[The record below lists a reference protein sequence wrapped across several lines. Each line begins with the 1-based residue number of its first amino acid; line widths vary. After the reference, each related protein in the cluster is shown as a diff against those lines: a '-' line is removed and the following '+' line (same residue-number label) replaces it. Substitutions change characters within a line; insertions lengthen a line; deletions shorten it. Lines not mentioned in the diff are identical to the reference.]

1 MFKKFRLRRGVY
13 VILGLLMFLGLI
25 GFVEKKQE
33 DKTCKRILINVNNEF
48 ENYFVDQMDVQFM
61 LEGSRRSSLIGEKFS
76 SIDLK
81 YLEKKIETNKFVK
94 DAQIFNDLKGN
105 LVVNIDQMRP
115 LARVINSFGGGN
127 YISTESTILPLSS
140 KFASRV
146 IVISGNYT
154 NKITDAYL
162 QKTKEGRELIEMLQ
176 FIENDEFLK
185 AQIAQ
190 MEVNEIGEIVI
201 FPQIG
206 KQYIEF
212 GTAENFEIKF
222 RKLKAF
228 YKEILPVKGWG
239 AYQKISLKY
248 QNQIVCE

>member
-1 MFKKFRLRRGVY
+1 MFKKLRLRRGVY
-13 VILGLLMFLGLI
+13 VILGLLMFVGLI

-33 DKTCKRILINVNNEF
+33 ARTCKRILINVNNEF

-61 LEGSRRSSLIGEKFS
+61 MQGARRSSLIGEKFS
-76 SIDLK
+76 DIDLK

-94 DAQIFNDLKGN
+94 DAQVFNDLKGN

-115 LARVINSFGGGN
+115 LARIINSFGGGS
-127 YISTESTILPLSS
+127 YISTESSILPLST

-146 IVISGNYT
+146 IVINGPFTPKLT
-154 NKITDAYL
+154 NAYL
-162 QKTKEGRELIEMLQ
+162 QKTKEGRELIEMLH
-176 FIENDEFLK
+176 FIEMDEFLK

-190 MEVNEIGEIVI
+190 LEINELGEIVMY
-201 FPQIG
+201 PQIG

-212 GTAENFEIKF
+212 GTPENFEIKF

-239 AYQKISLKY
+239 TYQRISLKY

>member
-1 MFKKFRLRRGVY
+1 MFKRFRIKSGVY
-13 VILGLLMFLGLI
+13 VILGLMMLTGLI
-25 GFVEKKQE
+25 GFVEKKQDE
-33 DKTCKRILINVNNEF
+33 KTCKRILINVNNEF
-48 ENYFVDQMDVQFM
+48 ENYFVDQKDVQFLM
-61 LEGSRRSSLIGEKFS
+61 EGARRSSLIGEKFS
-76 SIDLK
+76 TIDLK
-81 YLEKKIETNKFVK
+81 YLERKIKTNKFVK
-94 DAQIFNDLKGN
+94 DAQVFNDMKGN

-115 LARVINSFGGGN
+115 LARTINSFGGGN

-146 IVISGNYT
+146 IIISGAFT
-154 NKITDAYL
+154 NKLSDSFL
-162 QKTKEGRELIEMLQ
+162 QKEKEGKALIEMLQ
-176 FIENDEFLK
+176 YIEKDEFLS

-190 MEVNEIGEIVI
+190 LDINSWGDIVM
-201 FPQIG
+201 FPLIG

-212 GTAENFEIKF
+212 GTAENYQEKF

-239 AYQKISLKY
+239 TYEKISLKY